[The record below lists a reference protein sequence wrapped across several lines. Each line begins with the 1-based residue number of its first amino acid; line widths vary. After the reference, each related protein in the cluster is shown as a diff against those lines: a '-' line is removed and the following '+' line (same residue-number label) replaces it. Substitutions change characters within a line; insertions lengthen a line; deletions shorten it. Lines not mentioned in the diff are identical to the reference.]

1 MRNVKGILGVALALA
16 VVLVLAFAPANAG
29 EGRGGKGT
37 VVTTII
43 VNPDR
48 DSYLVLETAHPM
60 PGWKLADRLVLG
72 EDGTTITGF
81 RDRAAEMTL
90 RNWRET
96 LVRMGR
102 STPIPIQWH
111 EARGTTGV
119 TTEAQRSLME
129 KPVSD
134 CTPSDQCLTT
144 QCFPSCDVEGHSRWC
159 NGDCLDCREVTVCG

>member
-1 MRNVKGILGVALALA
+1 MKRTFGVALALA
-16 VVLVLAFAPANAG
+16 VVLAFVFAPANAG
-29 EGRGGKGT
+29 EGRGGRGT
-37 VVTTII
+37 VITTII

-48 DSYLVLETAHPM
+48 DSYLVLETVYPM
-60 PGWKLADRLVLG
+60 PGWSLRDHLVLG

-81 RDRAAEMTL
+81 RDRAAEMSL

-96 LVRMGR
+96 LLRTGR
-102 STPIPIQWH
+102 PTRIPDEWYAAQGIT
-111 EARGTTGV
+111 AGGA
-119 TTEAQRSLME
+119 TTEARRSLME

-134 CTPSDQCLTT
+134 CTPSDQCLTV